1 MLVFSE
7 DLSQLFMLIPNDSTN
22 HLKYAVLE
30 RVFSFK
36 VPLLAFLVVGVAV
49 VMYWGSDAGDHRGTF
64 RAVNVSWRGAQ
75 SPGGRWNGVTP
86 LLCGYSSWCKMQIG
100 MG

>member
-1 MLVFSE
+1 MCFSSFAMVVFSE

-49 VMYWGSDAGDHRGTF
+49 VMYWGSDAGDHGNISSSERELERSSVTR
-64 RAVNVSWRGAQ
+64 RALEWGHPTSLW
-75 SPGGRWNGVTP
+75 
-86 LLCGYSSWCKMQIG
+86 L
-100 MG
+100 